1 MTSIPAE
8 VRPDH
13 VAGPGD
19 HAQDPGPLRGSRGQ
33 WGRAMRTLLALVR
46 NHPVRYL
53 VGLGLWIVNWVWPMA
68 LGFIGQAYFDLLD
81 GDAVTPGLAAILAAL
96 AAWLAVRLAAIFVG
110 MWQYAGVVFRAGA
123 TLQRNMLAWM
133 LAQPGAQG
141 SRLSTG
147 EVVSRF
153 RDDVEHTSDG
163 FDGTVDVIG
172 AVVVGILSFV
182 VLARI
187 DPVITSLMFV
197 PLLATVAI
205 VAGLGGRIAAYRTA
219 AREATEDVTGFLGET
234 FHAVQSIKVA
244 GAEGSMLTEFGR
256 RNDRR
261 RGLMVRDRTLE
272 SVTDAL
278 GMNMVNVATGVVLVM
293 AAGSL
298 ARPGGL
304 DVGQF
309 ALFTYLIA
317 HVGAAAWHVGVHMA
331 QLRQTGVSVDRML
344 DLMPG
349 ARLADLT
356 RRQPLEEDASPPR
369 ATAAPPG
376 PAPASAPATVS
387 RRSPATVSRRSSATA
402 PRRSSAPGHAPA
414 GTPPLVSVRGL
425 THVFPGARPA
435 DVVGAGG
442 GNGSAPE
449 DPVATPS
456 HVPGIRDVDLDLHR
470 GQFVVVTGRVGAG
483 KTTLL
488 RTVMGLLPAQAGTV
502 SWQGTPLADPAAT
515 MVPPRAAYTPQVPR
529 LFSMSLRANLV
540 MGADAG
546 DEQVHAALAAAAM
559 ARDVAA
565 MPHGLDTLVG
575 SRGMRLSGGQVQ
587 RAATARMLV
596 HDPELLVIDDVSS
609 ALDVETEAALWD
621 RLGSRGTTTALVVSH
636 RRPALRRADLVLVV
650 EEGRIVARGT
660 ADELLERSATFRTL
674 WG

>member
-1 MTSIPAE
+1 MTTVPAPAAVGDHE
-8 VRPDH
+8 VL
-13 VAGPGD
+13 GPGD
-19 HAQDPGPLRGSRGQ
+19 PGAPDAGPAPRGQ
-33 WGRAMRTLLALVR
+33 WGRALRALLALVR

-53 VGLGLWIVNWVWPMA
+53 VGLVLWIANWVWPMA
-68 LGFIGQAYFDLLD
+68 LAFIGQAYFDLLD
-81 GDAVTPGLAAILAAL
+81 GDAVTPTLAAILGAL
-96 AAWLAVRLAAIFVG
+96 AAWLAVRLAMIFVG

-147 EVVSRF
+147 EIVSRF

-163 FDGTVDVIG
+163 FDGTVDVAG

-187 DPVITSLMFV
+187 DLSITAVMFV

-205 VAGLGGRIAAYRTA
+205 VAGLGSRIAAYRTA
-219 AREATEDVTGFLGET
+219 ARDATEDVTGFLGEA

-244 GAEGSMLTEFGR
+244 GAEDGMLAEFGR

-272 SVTDAL
+272 SLTDAL

-304 DVGQF
+304 EVGQF
-309 ALFTYLIA
+309 ALFTYLVA

-349 ARLADLT
+349 AHLADLT
-356 RRQPLEEDASPPR
+356 RRQPLEAA
-369 ATAAPPG
+369 ATLPHVPT
-376 PAPASAPATVS
+376 PAST
-387 RRSPATVSRRSSATA
+387 RSTSSDDVV
-402 PRRSSAPGHAPA
+402 PEPG
-414 GTPPLVSVRGL
+414 PLVSVRGL
-425 THVFPGARPA
+425 THVFP
-435 DVVGAGG
+435 AGG
-442 GNGSAPE
+442 SQAADETG
-449 DPVATPS
+449 TS
-456 HVPGIRDVDLDLHR
+456 HVPGIRDVDLDVHR

-488 RTVMGLLPAQAGTV
+488 RTLMGLLPAQAGTV
-502 SWQGTPLADPAAT
+502 RWQGRLLSDPATT

-529 LFSMSLRANLV
+529 LFSMSLRDNLA
-540 MGADAG
+540 MGASTAETRVRG
-546 DEQVHAALAAAAM
+546 AVATAALSP
-559 ARDVAA
+559 DVAA
-565 MPHGLDTLVG
+565 MPEGLDTLVG

-587 RAATARMLV
+587 RAAAARMLV
-596 HDPELLVIDDVSS
+596 HDPDLLVIDDVSS
-609 ALDVETEAALWD
+609 ALDVETEAALWEQL
-621 RLGSRGTTTALVVSH
+621 RGTGTTTALVVSH
-636 RRPALRRADLVLVV
+636 RRPALRRADLVVV
-650 EEGRIVARGT
+650 VDNGRIVERGT
-660 ADELLERSATFRTL
+660 ADELLARSARFREL